1 MLLQLL
7 ANIVKSLLLIV
18 CLINCKGKACYDTI
32 ELKKI
37 QSFNITILID
47 LQCLRKIPVRHYN
60 ICNPVADSD
69 LQWFLVLI
77 LLISESVI

>member
-47 LQCLRKIPVRHYN
+47 LQCLKFLVRHYN
-60 ICNPVADSD
+60 ICNPVANSD
-69 LQWFLVLI
+69 LRWFLVLI